1 MHCGGKVVQLWL
13 VYVIGLYFQLEGCCS
28 RPGLCRG
35 PAEGNTPISR
45 GK

>member
-1 MHCGGKVVQLWL
+1 MVSVRYWTLLSITLLIKR
-13 VYVIGLYFQLEGCCS
+13 LEGRCS
-28 RPGLCRG
+28 RPGLCMG